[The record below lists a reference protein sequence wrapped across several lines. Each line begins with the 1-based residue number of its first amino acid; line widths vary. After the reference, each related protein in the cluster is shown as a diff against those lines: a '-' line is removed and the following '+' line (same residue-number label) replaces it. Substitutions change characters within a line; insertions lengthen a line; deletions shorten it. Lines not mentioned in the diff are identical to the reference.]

1 MSTPAFH
8 VSFQRQLPAK
18 RTRANRPFR
27 AIANKVKYLSAKTHV
42 HFYLLSATCS
52 RDLRLRVHSPVLQDT
67 KAVASMKGWP
77 RLPLGES
84 DGPHH
89 VQSSMHAQLEHWM
102 VPLYITH
109 PRPHSMRS
117 TTTLV
122 RRTGSGF
129 ALIRPHFTAIP
140 SIPHFLALFFFPCL
154 SENSRM
160 HDRTAPHQCCPVKCR
175 VSRASLS
182 PLAGPPDI
190 KFGQGGTYVTI
201 NWRRLPAGCH
211 M

>member
-140 SIPHFLALFFFPCL
+140 SIPHFLALFFSHVSQKTLEC
-154 SENSRM
+154 M
-160 HDRTAPHQCCPVKCR
+160 IAPHRTNVAPLNVGCLVR
-175 VSRASLS
+175 LS
-182 PLAGPPDI
+182 
-190 KFGQGGTYVTI
+190 
-201 NWRRLPAGCH
+201 RRLQDLPTLNSDKGVH